1 MDKYLE
7 DWALSLRDGNCT
19 IGEYEAYSLGK
30 KETQNEI
37 ERLRTILKEVSEIR
51 NLSRW
56 YDFNSIS
63 LTQMNL
69 QQWIRGQLDE

>member
-1 MDKYLE
+1 MNKYLE
-7 DWALSLRDGNCT
+7 DWATSLRDGNCT
-19 IGEYEAYSLGK
+19 MNEYNSYSLGK
-30 KETQNEI
+30 KENEAEI
-37 ERLRTILKEVSEIR
+37 ERLKTILKEVSEIR
-51 NLSRW
+51 NLSKW

>member
-7 DWALSLRDGNCT
+7 EWATSLRDGNCT
-19 IGEYEAYSLGK
+19 IGEYEAYSSGK
-30 KETQNEI
+30 KENKAEV
-37 ERLRTILKEVSEIR
+37 ERLKTILREVSEIR

-69 QQWIRGQLDE
+69 QQWIKGHLNE

>member
-19 IGEYEAYSLGK
+19 IGEYEAYSSGK
-30 KETQNEI
+30 KETEAEI
-37 ERLRTILKEVSEIR
+37 ERLKTILKEVSRIE

-56 YDFNSIS
+56 YNFDSIS
-63 LTQMNL
+63 VTQMNL
-69 QQWIRGQLDE
+69 EQWIRGRMND